1 MLLDLLRNPSHKIL
15 RSGLQKKITDVLTTA
30 TSYGVKYT
38 NRLVAQFIGQ
48 GLSACKVIPSVVHC
62 DLNVL
67 RIYFAGLLTHM
78 EHMRMDPKHQ
88 FAAQY
93 VLSRAAAERRER
105 ENFLAAVTATNSM
118 GGPASPHSVH
128 SDTSSSNNG
137 EVDGPGEGGSTGSV
151 HGSTSNNSVAA
162 AVAAVAAAAAAGG
175 NVVVPTGGRLSVSP
189 ADNQTPLVLHHNNNN
204 TTTNNNN
211 NNNNNNPAAVKLA
224 ELMAART
231 GGMSEYNLFTPL
243 RQPRTVFVVYLVNFK
258 LFPNYNSGHTTIRF
272 MFIINSRR

>member
-1 MLLDLLRNPSHKIL
+1 
-15 RSGLQKKITDVLTTA
+15 
-30 TSYGVKYT
+30 
-38 NRLVAQFIGQ
+38 
-48 GLSACKVIPSVVHC
+48 
-62 DLNVL
+62 
-67 RIYFAGLLTHM
+67 
-78 EHMRMDPKHQ
+78 MDPKHQ

-137 EVDGPGEGGSTGSV
+137 EVDGPGEGGSISGSIQ
-151 HGSTSNNSVAA
+151 GSGSNNSVAA

-189 ADNQTPLVLHHNNNN
+189 ADNQIPLVLHHNNNN

-211 NNNNNNPAAVKLA
+211 NNTTNPAAIKLA

-231 GGMSEYNLFTPL
+231 GGMSK
-243 RQPRTVFVVYLVNFK
+243 YL
-258 LFPNYNSGHTTIRF
+258 ST
-272 MFIINSRR
+272 